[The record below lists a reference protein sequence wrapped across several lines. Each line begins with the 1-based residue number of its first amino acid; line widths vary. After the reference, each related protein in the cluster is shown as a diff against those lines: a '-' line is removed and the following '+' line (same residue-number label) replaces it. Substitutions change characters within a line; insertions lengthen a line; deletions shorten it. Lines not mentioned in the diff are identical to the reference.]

1 MKYFVLTLINRST
14 PQSLDDIM
22 PWLSD
27 CYTKEDLGID
37 PSHCLVFLPSVSAD
51 SYKDLPVVP
60 SPQSAKEDL
69 PYKEKVKPPLVRHWS
84 LIKIYKLT
92 FSTIICNC
100 TVEVK
105 DITMFLHLFV
115 PSIYFILPFLMMHVM
130 IFAG

>member
-37 PSHCLVFLPSVSAD
+37 PSRCLVFLPSLSAD

-69 PYKEKVKPPLVRHWS
+69 PYKEKVKPPLVRLWS
-84 LIKIYKLT
+84 FIKIYKLT
-92 FSTIICNC
+92 CTIICNC

>member
-37 PSHCLVFLPSVSAD
+37 PSRCLAFLPSLSAD

-69 PYKEKVKPPLVRHWS
+69 PYKEKVKPPLVRLWS
-84 LIKIYKLT
+84 FIKIYKLT
-92 FSTIICNC
+92 CTIICNC

-105 DITMFLHLFV
+105 GITMFLQLFV
-115 PSIYFILPFLMMHVM
+115 TSFYFILPFLILMHVI

>member
-1 MKYFVLTLINRST
+1 MKYFVLTFINRST

-37 PSHCLVFLPSVSAD
+37 PSRCLVFLPSLSAD
-51 SYKDLPVVP
+51 SYNDLPVVP

-69 PYKEKVKPPLVRHWS
+69 PYKEKVKPPLVRLWS
-84 LIKIYKLT
+84 FIKIYKLT
-92 FSTIICNC
+92 CTIICNC

-105 DITMFLHLFV
+105 GITMFLQLFV
-115 PSIYFILPFLMMHVM
+115 TSFYFILPFLILMHVI

>member
-37 PSHCLVFLPSVSAD
+37 PSRCLVFLPSLSAD

-69 PYKEKVKPPLVRHWS
+69 PYKEKVKPPLVRLWS
-84 LIKIYKLT
+84 FIKIYKLT
-92 FSTIICNC
+92 CTTICNC

-105 DITMFLHLFV
+105 GITMFLQLFT
-115 PSIYFILPFLMMHVM
+115 SFYFILPFLILMHVI